1 MTGQRKYDS
10 GSQKRKAKERRDMVI
25 QSFEGSMDRYV
36 KRKPNQ
42 SEHENE
48 NVNVNVNTSL
58 DVNDNAHGLNENE
71 HVDVL
76 NENIDDLNENEHV
89 DELNKNID
97 DLNDNIEDLNEN
109 VDDLNDKAYDLC
121 DPGNWKI
128 NISQK
133 ERDLIVEMGPKGLA
147 SPLTSA
153 NQGAISKE
161 KEYWKDILKRIT
173 SVVKTIAISNLA
185 FRGGNEKI
193 DDCNNANFLRIIK
206 MIAEFDPIMQEHL
219 RRIRKKE
226 IRHHYLG
233 HNIQNEMIQL
243 LASEVKK

>member
-25 QSFEGSMDRYV
+25 QSFTGSMDRYV

-42 SEHENE
+42 SEHE
-48 NVNVNVNTSL
+48 NVNVNTSL

-76 NENIDDLNENEHV
+76 NENIDDLNENEHI

-109 VDDLNDKAYDLC
+109 VDDLNEAYDLC

-133 ERDLIVEMGPKGLA
+133 ERDLIVDMGPLRVTNFVYPVENNRSFNDKYYTRSLANGENHDRPWLVYSQLKNKVFYFCCVLFKKGLA
-147 SPLTSA
+147 SLLTSA
-153 NQGAISKE
+153 NQGYNDWRNIS
-161 KEYWKDILKRIT
+161 
-173 SVVKTIAISNLA
+173 
-185 FRGGNEKI
+185 
-193 DDCNNANFLRIIK
+193 C
-206 MIAEFDPIMQEHL
+206 
-219 RRIRKKE
+219 
-226 IRHHYLG
+226 
-233 HNIQNEMIQL
+233 
-243 LASEVKK
+243 